1 MKRGPL
7 RLRLQKQ
14 SQSGQ
19 QDNNGRISE
28 TGNKYFFGISCE
40 NTPILENNNRHIS
53 KNTKDWEYVFER
65 NYVPGCTY
73 MHLFHF
79 FLWKKYFCWYFGALD
94 NFNKGSKYANVI
106 TWKHSRT
113 LYFIHK
119 IPKYCS
125 YQLFWK
131 VDSIW
136 NLYWSH
142 IKANRGQ
149 AVSRHLRSH
158 VQLSTQTHRKRR
170 FTKSDRKHTWP
181 KKKGQILDNFLV
193 FGLLRSQI
201 RIDIMQFWHLDLWRR
216 TKLIPNVL
224 EL

>member
-7 RLRLQKQ
+7 RLRLQNQ

-28 TGNKYFFGISCE
+28 NGNKYFFGISCE

-53 KNTKDWEYVFER
+53 KNTKDWEYVFGR
-65 NYVPGCTY
+65 NYAA
-73 MHLFHF
+73 HLCNFFHF
-79 FLWKKYFCWYFGALD
+79 FSVKKYYCWYFAALD

-106 TWKHSRT
+106 TWKHPRT
-113 LYFIHK
+113 LYLIHK

-131 VDSIW
+131 VDSIC
-136 NLYWSH
+136 NLYWSR

-158 VQLSTQTHRKRR
+158 VQLSSQTHRKRQL
-170 FTKSDRKHTWP
+170 TKPDRKHTWP
-181 KKKGQILDNFLV
+181 KKKGQIFDNFLV

-201 RIDIMQFWHLDLWRR
+201 RKDIMQFWHLDLWRR
-216 TKLIPNVL
+216 TELIQNVL